1 VVSAP
6 FLSFPKKAEVGGG
19 VAKGRAG
26 WQWRRARGRKT
37 APPGGAWGVQK
48 GEVLELSI
56 RGVSKSYKGHGLALD
71 AFSLELGPGVLGLLG
86 PNGAGK
92 STLLRILATL
102 TRPSAGTVLWN
113 GVNVATAP
121 EALRSVLGY
130 LPQDFGV
137 YPHLSAVEFLAY
149 LAALKGL
156 GPQAAR
162 RRIDELLNALNLW
175 DARSVP
181 LGEFSGGMRQR
192 VGIAQALLNDPELL
206 IIDEPTVGLDPEER
220 VRFRNLVAE
229 LAGKRIV
236 LLSTH
241 IVSDVEAT
249 AERIAI
255 LHRGRLV
262 ASGAPEA
269 LLLAVQGRVWEWLTP
284 AAEAA
289 AVPEH
294 LLVTS
299 TLRKPEGVQVRA
311 VSDGPPV
318 PSAKQVPPSLEDAYL
333 QLATGGAATAGVG

>member
-1 VVSAP
+1 MA
-6 FLSFPKKAEVGGG
+6 
-19 VAKGRAG
+19 AG
-26 WQWRRARGRKT
+26 AGRKA
-37 APPGGAWGVQK
+37 APTTGWGGEGD
-48 GEVLELSI
+48 GLELCI
-56 RGVSKSYKGHGLALD
+56 NGVSKSYRGHGLALD

-102 TRPSAGTVLWN
+102 TRPSAGAVRWN
-113 GVNVATAP
+113 GVDVAAAP
-121 EALRSVLGY
+121 DGLRSVLGY

-156 GPQAAR
+156 APEAAR

-175 DARSVP
+175 EARAVP

-262 ASGAPEA
+262 ASGTPEA
-269 LLLAVQGRVWEWLTP
+269 LLRTVQGRVWEWLAP

-289 AVPEH
+289 AVRER

-299 TLRKPEGVQVRA
+299 TLRRPEGVQVRA
-311 VSDGPPV
+311 VSEGPPV
-318 PSAKQVPPSLEDAYL
+318 PGAKQVAPSLEDAYL
-333 QLATGGAATAGVG
+333 QLATGGPAPTGAV